1 MAGASSSEHHHP
13 LVRGVDTVSLYPL
26 PCNGGWTAISQ
37 GILPSFGPLS
47 QWIRED
53 LPMKGVWG
61 GDKGITTDRKPAI
74 DSLSSVDP
82 ELLRKFIA
90 VVVATGAAVSISV
103 TRDFG
108 AVVLTV
114 LDGSNKHKLYPSDMQ
129 ELVQALEDGIAS
141 FAPTQTPPN
150 TRKR

>member
-1 MAGASSSEHHHP
+1 MEASSSDHHHP
-13 LVRGVDTVSLYPL
+13 LVRGIDAVSLYPIPL
-26 PCNGGWTAISQ
+26 TSGWSAIDQ
-37 GILPSFGPLS
+37 LILPLYGPLA
-47 QWIRED
+47 QWIHTGD
-53 LPMKGVWG
+53 GMKGVWG
-61 GDKGITTDRKPAI
+61 GDKGISTDRRPAI

-82 ELLRKFIA
+82 ELLRRFIA
-90 VVVATGAAVSISV
+90 TVVATGAAVSISV

-114 LDGSNKHKLYPSDMQ
+114 LDGSNKHKLYPADMQ

-150 TRKR
+150 SRKR